1 MKQVVD
7 GWLRGVA
14 HLPTPNV
21 DDRPPGERVELVV
34 IHNISLPPG
43 KYGLRNVHA
52 LFTNRLDPCAHP
64 FFAEVAGARVSAH
77 LLIERDGTITQFASF
92 DRRAWHAGAS
102 EFDGRPRCNDFS
114 VGIEVDFKANPAMWT
129 PSASVTLPV
138 WRDKIAAGIAD
149 AQAETRAATAR
160 LSQEE
165 VELAAELAALLY
177 LYRESTRDMELL
189 EARLL
194 PKGRQA
200 LEAARAGYANDKSRF
215 SDVIDSYR
223 QLLDFELAFLA
234 ARSRKELALASLSLL
249 IAGTPPPGSPLPN
262 PAERANP
269 VPSKEVSP

>member
-1 MKQVVD
+1 M
-7 GWLRGVA
+7 
-14 HLPTPNV
+14 
-21 DDRPPGERVELVV
+21 
-34 IHNISLPPG
+34 
-43 KYGLRNVHA
+43 
-52 LFTNRLDPCAHP
+52 
-64 FFAEVAGARVSAH
+64 
-77 LLIERDGTITQFASF
+77 
-92 DRRAWHAGAS
+92 
-102 EFDGRPRCNDFS
+102 
-114 VGIEVDFKANPAMWT
+114 
-129 PSASVTLPV
+129 TLPV
-138 WRDKIAAGIAD
+138 WRDKIAAGIAG

-223 QLLDFELAFLA
+223 QLLDFDLAFLE
-234 ARSRKELALASLSLL
+234 ARTRRELALASLSLL